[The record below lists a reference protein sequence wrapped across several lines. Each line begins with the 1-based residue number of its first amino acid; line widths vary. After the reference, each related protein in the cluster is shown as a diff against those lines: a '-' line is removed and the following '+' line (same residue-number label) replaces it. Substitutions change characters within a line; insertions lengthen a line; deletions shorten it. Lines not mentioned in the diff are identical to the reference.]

1 MGALIISVVL
11 ILVWGNTCYS
21 HFQFLAGKSAPIEFQ
36 QLVTYKC
43 MTFAEDIEQ
52 IDSCVVYHSGPDFVV
67 EVDIVMAS
75 NTPLWKAHDMSQA
88 LQDKLEE
95 MPRVSR
101 CHIHVDYETTYKP
114 STARRG
120 EASSAQAWGNLVHTH
135 GKADYPTR

>member
-1 MGALIISVVL
+1 M
-11 ILVWGNTCYS
+11 
-21 HFQFLAGKSAPIEFQ
+21 Q
-36 QLVTYKC
+36 
-43 MTFAEDIEQ
+43 
-52 IDSCVVYHSGPDFVV
+52 DFVV

-114 STARRG
+114 YVLLSLLFLSRLCADPALPNARSTARRG